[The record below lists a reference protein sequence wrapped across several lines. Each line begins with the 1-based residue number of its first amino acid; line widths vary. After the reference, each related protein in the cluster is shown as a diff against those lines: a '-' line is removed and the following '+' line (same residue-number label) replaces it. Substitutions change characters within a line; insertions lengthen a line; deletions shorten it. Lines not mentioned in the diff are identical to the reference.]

1 MCIFITMRKIDVS
14 VDQIN
19 QIIKDYIEN
28 KLSTN
33 ALNEKYKIPKKRILL
48 ILKENNVELRNS
60 GRMFNGGRKVADKK
74 WRDANKEH
82 TSEKHRK
89 WRIKNIEY
97 RKQYIKEWRENNK
110 ERIKETKRIYEKKR
124 KDSDPKY
131 KLVANF
137 RTAIYTVLKENNLK
151 KYSSYFDTLGYSPE
165 QLIEHLEKQFIDNM
179 SWDNYGKWHVDHI
192 LPITSFEFETVDDNE
207 FKKCWSLENLRPLWG
222 PENISKSNKIL

>member
-1 MCIFITMRKIDVS
+1 MKKIDIS
-14 VDQIN
+14 VDQVK
-19 QIIKDYIEN
+19 QIIQDYLEN
-28 KLSTN
+28 KLSSN
-33 ALNEKYKIPKKRILL
+33 ALHEKYKIPKKRILL
-48 ILKENNVELRNS
+48 ILKENNIELRNS
-60 GRMFNGGRKVADKK
+60 GRIYIGGVKESYKRYIKKEGVKERKISISKIWQEK
-74 WRDANKEH
+74 NK
-82 TSEKHRK
+82 
-89 WRIKNIEY
+89 EY

-110 ERIKETKRIYEKKR
+110 ERVKETKRIYEKKR